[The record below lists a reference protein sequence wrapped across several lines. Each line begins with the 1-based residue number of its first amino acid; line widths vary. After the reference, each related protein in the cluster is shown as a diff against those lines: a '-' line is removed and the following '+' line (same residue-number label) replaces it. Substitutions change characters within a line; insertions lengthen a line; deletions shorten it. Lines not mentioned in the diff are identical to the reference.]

1 MMKNKSM
8 LKRIFSLALALSLSM
23 SFLTSMARADEL
35 PSEDP
40 SAHIELVLPSTTGSS
55 DDISAVLIVDQD
67 VDADEDESA
76 SSSEAGVLDDKAVV
90 SLQGREEN
98 PAQSEDDK
106 MNLGE
111 QGKKNEIAF
120 DNEKSDDE
128 ADLDAVPNEEEE
140 GEPAVVAVEDGCGD
154 PAAAETHSIEAEDEV
169 GYSDRGTTSDGLDW
183 ELTKDATTGKYTLTI
198 KFISAPNGDLII
210 AEDELNNIEAYAA
223 EISAALA
230 AKYGVMW
237 EWDSATSPSGAADIQ
252 KFQIFLT
259 GNGNEDHT
267 YRYDA
272 EKLEQMDGEFTLVKV
287 DEYGNPIANSETSFL
302 LWHINETI
310 DPETSERVEVKMYCS
325 YDHETNTY
333 TFIPTESTI
342 QTINGRLEIL
352 YAMMKDTVYYLQEVQ
367 APTGYELD
375 PSIHIIMEK
384 KVWETEEESFRNQ
397 FHYLGEFTED
407 ESGRI
412 ALDVKFV
419 DVKHSAGDYVSEVTP
434 APVGYPDPA
443 AEEAAYV
450 TPEPDSVPDSDEP
463 FVDNHELPINPDLVP
478 QNPPTDTED
487 DPTPDRTVGEPAP
500 APTSINNIP
509 KTGDIMDGFVLLA
522 ITSALGLVAVSFS
535 DRKKAV
541 K

>member
-67 VDADEDESA
+67 VDTDEDESA
-76 SSSEAGVLDDKAVV
+76 SSSEAGVLDDKAGV

-128 ADLDAVPNEEEE
+128 ADLDAVQNEEEE
-140 GEPAVVAVEDGCGD
+140 GEHVVAAVEDGCGD

-287 DEYGNPIANSETSFL
+287 DEYGNPITNSETSFL

-325 YDHETNTY
+325 YNHETNTY

-509 KTGDIMDGFVLLA
+509 KTGDMMDGFVLLA